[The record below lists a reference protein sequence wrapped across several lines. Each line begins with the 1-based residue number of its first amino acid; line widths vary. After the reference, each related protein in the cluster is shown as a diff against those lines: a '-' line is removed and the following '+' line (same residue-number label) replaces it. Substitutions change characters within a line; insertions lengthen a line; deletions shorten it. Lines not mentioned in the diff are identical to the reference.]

1 MIPRHIPGAI
11 KTATYEYSNLYYYRG
26 TGSPVIDLFVRAHVR
41 DNKRR
46 NGVMITRIK
55 AEISLSS
62 SPNPLPSSKRVVGE
76 RLIFIRPRPHHGT
89 RYLSRTTTT
98 SGLQGSS
105 SAVQTPQARLQLPS
119 LGVRARVPNGLEFHP
134 FPRTFQVSSLSAS
147 LEGDETTVEAR
158 GRGDSSILWLSWHS
172 SSALTG
178 YLFKLRLFNAIF
190 GSKGGYSRKL
200 TF

>member
-1 MIPRHIPGAI
+1 
-11 KTATYEYSNLYYYRG
+11 
-26 TGSPVIDLFVRAHVR
+26 
-41 DNKRR
+41 
-46 NGVMITRIK
+46 MITRIK

-119 LGVRARVPNGLEFHP
+119 LGARARVPNELDSNFTLFRVLSKFRRSPLRWKGARRRWKPGGEEIVP
-134 FPRTFQVSSLSAS
+134 FC
-147 LEGDETTVEAR
+147 D
-158 GRGDSSILWLSWHS
+158 
-172 SSALTG
+172 
-178 YLFKLRLFNAIF
+178 
-190 GSKGGYSRKL
+190 
-200 TF
+200 

>member
-119 LGVRARVPNGLEFHP
+119 LGVRARVPNERTRISP
-134 FPRTFQVSSLSAS
+134 FSAYFPS
-147 LEGDETTVEAR
+147 FVALRFVGR
-158 GRGDSSILWLSWHS
+158 GRDDG
-172 SSALTG
+172 
-178 YLFKLRLFNAIF
+178 
-190 GSKGGYSRKL
+190 GSQGERR
-200 TF
+200 

>member
-1 MIPRHIPGAI
+1 
-11 KTATYEYSNLYYYRG
+11 
-26 TGSPVIDLFVRAHVR
+26 
-41 DNKRR
+41 
-46 NGVMITRIK
+46 MITRIK

-119 LGVRARVPNGLEFHP
+119 LGARARVPNERTRISP
-134 FPRTFQVSSLSAS
+134 FSAYFPS
-147 LEGDETTVEAR
+147 FVALRFETTVEAR
-158 GRGDSSILWLSWHS
+158 GRGDSSIL
-172 SSALTG
+172 
-178 YLFKLRLFNAIF
+178 
-190 GSKGGYSRKL
+190 
-200 TF
+200 